1 MKLRMVAVAAVSS
14 LVAAT
19 AFAQG
24 NVAQSA
30 AQTVQVVHSRA
41 ANAAL
46 MKQYAWNERIDFLV
60 NGQQKDLRIDLVN
73 FGPDGKIQRTTLNDQ
88 SAPLPSGF
96 FRKKIAEDEKKDVEK
111 YLKGL
116 GELLHQY
123 TLPTPGAVM
132 NFLDSSVP
140 VPSGPGQLMVT
151 GQNVVQPGDSL
162 TVYLDAATRKTQRVV
177 VSTAFQGS
185 PVNLTATFATLPS
198 GLSYPAYAELLV
210 PAKGYAIQVQN
221 FNFQQNGM

>member
-1 MKLRMVAVAAVSS
+1 MISRKVVVAAIAG
-14 LVAAT
+14 LAAS
-19 AFAQG
+19 AAVAQG

-30 AQTVQVVHSRA
+30 AQTVQVVQARA

-46 MKQYAWNERIDFLV
+46 MKQYTWNERIDFLV
-60 NGQQKDLRIDLVN
+60 KGQQKDLRIDLVN

-88 SAPLPSGF
+88 SAPLPGGF

-111 YLKGL
+111 FLKGL
-116 GELLHQY
+116 GQLLHAY

-132 NFLDSSVP
+132 NFLDSTTP
-140 VPSGPGQLMVT
+140 VPSGPGQLMVS

-162 TVYLDAATRKTQRVV
+162 TIYLDAATRKTQRVV
-177 VSTAFQGS
+177 VNTAFEGN
-185 PVNLTATFATLPS
+185 PVNLTATFATLPN
-198 GLSYPAYAELLV
+198 GLNYPAYAEVLV

>member
-1 MKLRMVAVAAVSS
+1 MHVRKVAVAAVVG
-14 LVAAT
+14 LAAT
-19 AFAQG
+19 AAIAQG

-30 AQTVQVVHSRA
+30 AQTVQVVQARA

-60 NGQQKDLRIDLVN
+60 KGQQKDLRIDLVN
-73 FGPDGKIQRTTLNDQ
+73 FGPDGKIQRTTMNDQ
-88 SAPLPSGF
+88 SAPLPGGF

-132 NFLDSSVP
+132 NFLDSTTP

-151 GQNVVQPGDSL
+151 GVNVAQPGDSL
-162 TVYLDAATRKTQRVV
+162 TIYLDATTRKTQRIVV
-177 VSTAFQGS
+177 NTAFQGD

-198 GLSYPAYAELLV
+198 GLHYPAYAELLV
-210 PAKGYAIQVQN
+210 PSKGYDVQVQN

>member
-1 MKLRMVAVAAVSS
+1 MHPRNLAVAAFVGLS
-14 LVAAT
+14 AT
-19 AFAQG
+19 AAHAQG

-30 AQTVQVVHSRA
+30 AQTVQVVQSRA

-46 MKQYAWNERIDFLV
+46 MKQYTWNERIDFLV

-73 FGPDGKIQRTTLNDQ
+73 FGPDGKLQRTTLNDQ
-88 SAPLPSGF
+88 SAPLPGGF

-132 NFLDSSVP
+132 NFLDSAVP
-140 VPSGPGQLMVT
+140 VPSGPGQVMVT
-151 GQNVVQPGDSL
+151 GLNVVQPGDSL
-162 TVYLDAATRKTQRVV
+162 TVYLDAATRKTQRLVV
-177 VSTAFQGS
+177 NTAFQGN
-185 PVNLTATFATLPS
+185 PVNLTATFATLPN
-198 GLSYPAYAELLV
+198 GLNYPAYVELLV
-210 PAKGYAIQVQN
+210 PAKGYDVQVQN